1 MIIIGRTGGDKPRP
15 YEPRA
20 YEKVSVSRFKLYH
33 IFDFCHDPIPRSGTL
48 VIGPCILTLKSVK
61 PKIAASLFTS
71 AFQLIRQDSS
81 VPKLLHDPALL
92 TQ

>member
-1 MIIIGRTGGDKPRP
+1 MISGGDKPRP
-15 YEPRA
+15 YE
-20 YEKVSVSRFKLYH
+20 KVSVSRFRPYH
-33 IFDFCHDPIPRSGTL
+33 NFDFCHDPIPRSGTL

-71 AFQLIRQDSS
+71 AFQLIHQDSP

-92 TQ
+92 SQ